1 MTDLQIGLMS
11 IFGIL
16 FLIYAG
22 MHVAIALTLL
32 SFVGVWFIRGKWI
45 VASKLLALAAAD
57 SISSYIFGVVPLFVL
72 MGMFISVSGIGKD
85 TFDVANRIFGRL
97 KGGLGIAT
105 VAANAVFA
113 AVTGISIASA
123 AVFTK
128 VAVPEMTRLG
138 YKPRFAVG
146 VVTGSSVLGML
157 IPPSLLLI
165 LFGILTETS
174 IGDLFKAG
182 IMPGIVLSVGF
193 SLAILFMAYRAPD
206 YVGGQPGSGEAA
218 EGDDDMS
225 LMAAVGKLIPIVMLV
240 ALVLGGIYAG
250 WFTPTESGAVGALG
264 ALLLTLGKRRL
275 TWSGLWQVLL
285 ETGHVTVSI
294 LFLIISANIYGRMLA
309 LSGITSFIAQWIG
322 ESGMGLYA
330 VISIYLVVVLLMG
343 TILDSTSIMMIV
355 VPLIYPIMKTFGVNF
370 VWFGLLTVIAIE
382 VGLITPPLGIAAYV
396 VKSTLD
402 DQKIT
407 LNDVF
412 AGAFPFVL
420 IMILVLA
427 LVTAFPQISLV
438 LVRKFLLRNN
448 YAARLPSSLFELGRT
463 SRRYKT

>member
-1 MTDLQIGLMS
+1 MTDLQIGVMS

-32 SFVGVWFIRGKWI
+32 SFLGVWYIRGKWI
-45 VASKLLALAAAD
+45 VASKMLALAAAD

-138 YKPRFAVG
+138 YKARFSVG

-182 IMPGIVLSVGF
+182 IMPGIVLSIGF
-193 SLAILFMAYRAPD
+193 SLAILVMAYRYPA
-206 YVGGQPGSGEAA
+206 YVGGQTHDQRDTA
-218 EGDDDMS
+218 EDSMS
-225 LMAAVGKLIPIVMLV
+225 LLMAVGKLVPIALLV

-264 ALLLTLGKRRL
+264 ALLLALFKRQL
-275 TWSGLWQVLL
+275 SWSKLWQVLT

-309 LSGITSFIAQWIG
+309 LSGITGYMANWIG
-322 ESGMGLYA
+322 ESGMGLYS
-330 VISIYLVVVLLMG
+330 VLSVYLLVVLLMG

-355 VPLIYPIMKTFGVNF
+355 VPLIYPIMKAFGVDF
-370 VWFGLLTVIAIE
+370 VWFGLITVIAIE

-402 DQKIT
+402 DQRIS

-427 LVTAFPQISLV
+427 LVTIFPQISLI
-438 LVRKFLLRNN
+438 LV
-448 YAARLPSSLFELGRT
+448 
-463 SRRYKT
+463 

>member
-1 MTDLQIGLMS
+1 MLS
-11 IFGIL
+11 IAGIL

-22 MHVAIALTLL
+22 MHVAISLTLL
-32 SFVGVWFIRGKWI
+32 SFLGVWFIRGKWI
-45 VASKLLALAAAD
+45 VASKMLALAAAD

-72 MGMFISVSGIGKD
+72 MGLFISVSGIGKD
-85 TFDVANRIFGRL
+85 TFDVANRIFHRM

-128 VAVPEMTRLG
+128 VAVPEMMRLG

-165 LFGILTETS
+165 LFGVLTETS

-182 IMPGIVLSVGF
+182 IMPGIVLSLGF
-193 SLAILFMAYRAPD
+193 SLAILFMAHRYPD
-206 YVGGQPGSGEAA
+206 YVGGTQETPSGP
-218 EGDDDMS
+218 DDTMS
-225 LMAAVGKLIPIVMLV
+225 LATAVGKLIPIVLLI

-264 ALLLTLGKRRL
+264 ALVLTLAKRRL
-275 TWSGLWQVLL
+275 TWAKLWQVLT

-309 LSGITSFIAQWIG
+309 LSGITGFIGSWIG

-330 VISIYLVVVLLMG
+330 VLSVYLLIVLLMG
-343 TILDSTSIMMIV
+343 TILDSTSILMII
-355 VPLIYPIMKTFGVNF
+355 VPLIYPIMKAFGVNF
-370 VWFGLLTVIAIE
+370 IWFGLVTVLAIA
-382 VGLITPPLGIAAYV
+382 VGLITPPLSPTRSAWTPRR
-396 VKSTLD
+396 STS
-402 DQKIT
+402 T
-407 LNDVF
+407 
-412 AGAFPFVL
+412 
-420 IMILVLA
+420 
-427 LVTAFPQISLV
+427 
-438 LVRKFLLRNN
+438 
-448 YAARLPSSLFELGRT
+448 
-463 SRRYKT
+463 

>member
-1 MTDLQIGLMS
+1 MNDLQIGLLS
-11 IFGIL
+11 IVAIL

-22 MHVAIALTLL
+22 MHVAIALSLL
-32 SFVGVWFIRGKWI
+32 SFLGVWFIRGDWAI
-45 VASKLLALAAAD
+45 AGKLLALAAAD
-57 SISSYIFGVVPLFVL
+57 SISGYIFGVVPLFIL
-72 MGMFISVSGIGKD
+72 MGLFISVSGIGKD
-85 TFDVANRIFGRL
+85 TFDVANRLFGRL
-97 KGGLGIAT
+97 GGGLGIAT

-128 VAVPEMTRLG
+128 VAVPEMIRLG

-165 LFGILTETS
+165 LFGVLTETS

-182 IMPGIVLSVGF
+182 IMPGIVLSIGF
-193 SLAILFMAYRAPD
+193 SAIILVMAYRFPD
-206 YVGGQPGSGEAA
+206 YVKTKQA
-218 EGDDDMS
+218 EQTKQIEMS
-225 LMAAVGKLIPIVMLV
+225 LAKAIGKLIPIALLI

-264 ALLLTLGKRRL
+264 ALVLSLLKRKL
-275 TWSGLWQVLL
+275 TWPGLWQVLT

-294 LFLIISANIYGRMLA
+294 LFLIISANVYGRMLA
-309 LSGITSFIAQWIG
+309 LSGITGFLGSWIG

-330 VISIYLVVVLLMG
+330 VLTIYLIVVLLMG
-343 TILDSTSIMMIV
+343 TILDSTSILMII
-355 VPLIYPIMKTFGVNF
+355 VPLIYPIMQPFGVNF
-370 VWFGLLTVIAIE
+370 VWFGLISVIAIE

-402 DQKIT
+402 DQSIT

-412 AGAFPFVL
+412 AGAFPFVVMMV
-420 IMILVLA
+420 IVLA
-427 LVTAFPQISLV
+427 LVVIFPQISLV
-438 LVRKFLLRNN
+438 LVR
-448 YAARLPSSLFELGRT
+448 
-463 SRRYKT
+463 

>member
-1 MTDLQIGLMS
+1 MSDLQIGLMS

-32 SFVGVWFIRGKWI
+32 SFLGVWFIRGKWI

-128 VAVPEMTRLG
+128 VAVPEMIRLG

-182 IMPGIVLSVGF
+182 IMPGIVLSLGF
-193 SLAILFMAYRAPD
+193 SMAILIMAYRFPS
-206 YVGGQPGSGEAA
+206 YV
-218 EGDDDMS
+218 
-225 LMAAVGKLIPIVMLV
+225 
-240 ALVLGGIYAG
+240 
-250 WFTPTESGAVGALG
+250 
-264 ALLLTLGKRRL
+264 
-275 TWSGLWQVLL
+275 
-285 ETGHVTVSI
+285 
-294 LFLIISANIYGRMLA
+294 
-309 LSGITSFIAQWIG
+309 
-322 ESGMGLYA
+322 
-330 VISIYLVVVLLMG
+330 
-343 TILDSTSIMMIV
+343 
-355 VPLIYPIMKTFGVNF
+355 
-370 VWFGLLTVIAIE
+370 
-382 VGLITPPLGIAAYV
+382 
-396 VKSTLD
+396 
-402 DQKIT
+402 
-407 LNDVF
+407 
-412 AGAFPFVL
+412 
-420 IMILVLA
+420 
-427 LVTAFPQISLV
+427 
-438 LVRKFLLRNN
+438 
-448 YAARLPSSLFELGRT
+448 
-463 SRRYKT
+463 

>member
-1 MTDLQIGLMS
+1 MTDLQIGLLS
-11 IFGIL
+11 IFAIL

-32 SFVGVWFIRGKWI
+32 SFLGVWFIRGKWI

-128 VAVPEMTRLG
+128 VAVPEMIRLG

-182 IMPGIVLSVGF
+182 IMPGIVLSIGF
-193 SLAILFMAYRAPD
+193 SLAILFMAYQVPD
-206 YVGGQPGSGEAA
+206 YVGGRPR
-218 EGDDDMS
+218 
-225 LMAAVGKLIPIVMLV
+225 I
-240 ALVLGGIYAG
+240 
-250 WFTPTESGAVGALG
+250 
-264 ALLLTLGKRRL
+264 
-275 TWSGLWQVLL
+275 
-285 ETGHVTVSI
+285 
-294 LFLIISANIYGRMLA
+294 GRVPR
-309 LSGITSFIAQWIG
+309 T
-322 ESGMGLYA
+322 
-330 VISIYLVVVLLMG
+330 
-343 TILDSTSIMMIV
+343 MIC
-355 VPLIYPIMKTFGVNF
+355 P
-370 VWFGLLTVIAIE
+370 
-382 VGLITPPLGIAAYV
+382 
-396 VKSTLD
+396 
-402 DQKIT
+402 
-407 LNDVF
+407 
-412 AGAFPFVL
+412 
-420 IMILVLA
+420 
-427 LVTAFPQISLV
+427 
-438 LVRKFLLRNN
+438 
-448 YAARLPSSLFELGRT
+448 
-463 SRRYKT
+463 

>member
-1 MTDLQIGLMS
+1 MTDIQIGMLS
-11 IFGIL
+11 IVGIL

-32 SFVGVWFIRGKWI
+32 SLLGVWLLKDNWTI
-45 VASKLLALAAAD
+45 ATKLLALAASD
-57 SISSYIFGVVPLFVL
+57 SISGYIFGVVPLFVL
-72 MGMFISVSGIGKD
+72 MGLLISVSGIGKD
-85 TFDVANRIFGRL
+85 TFEVANRLFKGIR
-97 KGGLGIAT
+97 GGLGIST
-105 VAANAVFA
+105 VAANAIFA

-128 VAVPEMTRLG
+128 VAVPEMMRLG
-138 YKPRFAVG
+138 HKPRFAVG

-165 LFGILTETS
+165 LFGVLTETS

-182 IMPGIVLSVGF
+182 IMPGILLSAAYSG
-193 SLAILFMAYRAPD
+193 LILLMAYRFPD
-206 YVGGQPGSGEAA
+206 YVGQTIQESKDNPAGQMTFIQAIW
-218 EGDDDMS
+218 
-225 LMAAVGKLIPIVMLV
+225 KLTPIALLV

-264 ALLLTLGKRRL
+264 ALLLALGKRQL
-275 TWSGLWQVLL
+275 TWIKLWQVLT

-294 LFLIISANIYGRMLA
+294 LFLLIAANIYGRMLA
-309 LSGITSFIAQWIG
+309 LSGITGFIAAWIG
-322 ESGMGLYA
+322 ESGWGLYS
-330 VISIYLVVVLLMG
+330 ILTIYLVIVLLMG

-355 VPLIYPIMKTFGVNF
+355 VPLIYPIMHDLQVNF
-370 VWFGLLTVIAIE
+370 VWFGLVTVIAIE

-402 DQKIT
+402 DQSIT

-412 AGAFPFVL
+412 AGAFPYVL
-420 IMILVLA
+420 IMILVLV
-427 LVTAFPQISLV
+427 LVVIFPGISLV
-438 LVRKFLLRNN
+438 LVR
-448 YAARLPSSLFELGRT
+448 
-463 SRRYKT
+463 